1 MCGLLNAIVHGE
13 CQHDLLPEDGHDAYL
28 SDSQWRHQSINGREK
43 RRRGGGCVQACMCKR
58 EMVGLFLSVH
68 ATWERSLGSKNG
80 SEGLPS
86 LTVNRGAKKSKITGN
101 QFQSKASKALLF
113 CLRPACRRDVPVTI
127 IGFHRC
133 TKSQKYQPEKGQV

>member
-1 MCGLLNAIVHGE
+1 MCGLLGAIVHGE

-43 RRRGGGCVQACMCKR
+43 EEGGGVCVCKHVQ

-68 ATWERSLGSKNG
+68 AIWERSLGSKNG

-86 LTVNRGAKKSKITGN
+86 LTVNRGAKKSKNYRKPLSIK
-101 QFQSKASKALLF
+101 SVASPLIL
-113 CLRPACRRDVPVTI
+113 
-127 IGFHRC
+127 
-133 TKSQKYQPEKGQV
+133 S